1 MNAPDTTSA
10 GSNADQQRALTT
22 LPSHWY
28 FDPAQYER
36 ELQRIWYRNWL
47 YVCRADT
54 LAEPRSFRT
63 VSIGTQNI
71 LLVRDE
77 EGCIRA
83 FHNTCR
89 HRGSVLCVDSSGQ
102 LPTRRIVC
110 PYHRWSYS
118 LQGELVGV
126 PFLGTAEKICD
137 ESLTLYSIAVKEW
150 RGFVFINLDDNPAR
164 DFDAIM
170 DPHADELRNWPL
182 ETLKSGHTHQA
193 VLRCNWKIFWENFL
207 ECYHCPGIHPELC
220 QLVPIYRR
228 AVSTAGEAHSVP
240 EYSGSRDPQAIDGIR
255 ESAETWSMDGKVH
268 GARFDGLTPEEVAQG
283 YKFLMAWPTMYMVA
297 HPDYVRIVSFR
308 PLGPESLEL
317 TAEWLFPA
325 ETLAVTNFD
334 MRNVTDFATLVM
346 TQDGMVSELNQAGLH
361 SIKHR
366 HGVLV
371 PQELDISRFH
381 NWLFGELGDAL
392 KA

>member
-1 MNAPDTTSA
+1 MNAPDTNSISTNDNRQS
-10 GSNADQQRALTT
+10 ALTA
-22 LPSHWY
+22 LPAHWY

-47 YVCRADT
+47 YFCRADT
-54 LAEPRSFRT
+54 LVEPRSFRT

-77 EGCIRA
+77 EGGIRA

-89 HRGSVLCVDSSGQ
+89 HRGAALCVDSSGQ

-118 LQGELVGV
+118 LRGDLVGV
-126 PFLGTAEKICD
+126 PFLGTADKVSNED
-137 ESLTLYSIAVKEW
+137 LSLYSVAVKEW
-150 RGFVFINLDDNPAR
+150 RGSVFINLADNPAR

-182 ETLKSGHTHQA
+182 EALKVGHRHQA

-220 QLVPIYRR
+220 QMVPIYRR
-228 AVSTAGEAHSVP
+228 GVSTATEAHSVP
-240 EYSGSRDPQAIDGIR
+240 EYCGSHDPQATDGLR
-255 ESAETWSMDGKVH
+255 ELAQTWSMDGKIH
-268 GARFDGLTPEEVAQG
+268 GARFNSLTAEEAAVG
-283 YKFLMAWPTMYMVA
+283 YRFLMAWPTMYMVA

-308 PLGPESLEL
+308 PLGPESVEL
-317 TAEWLFPA
+317 AAEWLFPQ
-325 ETLAVTNFD
+325 ETLTDSGFD
-334 MRNVTDFATLVM
+334 LRNVTDFATLVM
-346 TQDGMVSELNQAGLH
+346 TQDGMVSELNQAGLR
-361 SIKHR
+361 SIKHE

-371 PQELDISRFH
+371 PQEMDINRFH
-381 NWLFGELGDAL
+381 AWVRSQLDEA
-392 KA
+392 